1 MKKCFLLMIPL
12 LMACNDGT
20 DKTAAL
26 TVEAGRDRNAT
37 KKTRIF
43 IHRQ

>member
-26 TVEAGRDRNAT
+26 TVDQLAVTVTPQENRE
-37 KKTRIF
+37 
-43 IHRQ
+43 